1 MNYVLDNSGN
11 FNAIKYLGNLSF
23 SPTLIIEPLSYYEI
37 QFKFNIENDDNN
49 DYERESYVSSV
60 YMNLTSN
67 NLDFKT
73 SNGTRIVGNQ
83 LGKLKDKIT
92 NFSCSKIIEI

>member
-1 MNYVLDNSGN
+1 LDNSGN

-49 DYERESYVSSV
+49 DYEHESYVSSV

-73 SNGTRIVGNQ
+73 NISEVTLIGSGDTTPTHTDFTIEGTALN
-83 LGKLKDKIT
+83 
-92 NFSCSKIIEI
+92 